1 MKSRRIALGL
11 CALALLSSAGCG
23 KSSTT
28 PDPVVPD
35 PMEFPSTADIAM
47 QNFQLAYETMDPALL
62 ATVTHPQ
69 SIIILQQSTQNNFP
83 DVGETLDRQE
93 QIRIAERMFSRQD
106 VTDPVGML
114 VPAVQTI
121 QFQTFQRAGI
131 WATSLP
137 TDAIPN
143 TECALYAVQFLF
155 DRGQTRSTLK
165 ITGNI
170 KFYVSHRDSTAAGVT
185 RPYYQVIGQADLT
198 DEDPRAPHEKGEES
212 WSWGSIHAFFR

>member
-11 CALALLSSAGCG
+11 CALALLSGAGCG

-35 PMEFPSTADIAM
+35 PMDFPSTADIAM
-47 QNFQLAYETMDPALL
+47 HNFQVSYESMSPARL

-69 SIIILQQSTQNNFP
+69 SIIILQQSTQISFP
-83 DVGETLDRQE
+83 DVGETLDREE
-93 QIRIAERMFSRQD
+93 QIRIAERMFSKQD
-106 VTDPVGML
+106 VVDPNGML
-114 VPAVQTI
+114 VPAVKTI
-121 QFQTFQRAGI
+121 QFQTFQRVGN
-131 WATSLP
+131 WGTSLP